1 VDLDSIEDLISP
13 VTYEELEG
21 TLKWF
26 KKDKSPG
33 LDSWTIEFYL
43 AFYELIGLDLLKVVE

>member
-1 VDLDSIEDLISP
+1 MDLDSIEDLISP

-26 KKDKSPG
+26 KKDKSPD

-43 AFYELIGLDLLKVVE
+43 GFYELIGLDLLKVVE